1 MENASQALEEIHA
14 GEVPLWSPV
23 SLPDPL
29 TMVKFYREGHGPLFL
44 EPGET
49 VQI

>member
-1 MENASQALEEIHA
+1 MENTPQALEEIHA

-23 SLPDPL
+23 FLPDSQ
-29 TMVKFYREGHGPLFL
+29 TIVKFYREGHGPPFL